1 VTVEYSGKGDPA
13 RSLALL
19 WRTSERTS
27 RKGKPDLSVD
37 RIVRAAIEVAD
48 ADGLQALS
56 MRRVAER
63 LGVGTMSLYT
73 YVPGK
78 PELLDVMLDT
88 VYGETA
94 YGETAYGETGH
105 AETAYGETAY
115 GETAYGETGHAET
128 AYGETAYGET
138 GHAETAYGGTGQGE
152 TAGPEEVPGG
162 WRRRLE
168 VIARENW
175 RLYLRHPWLLQV
187 AASRPVLG
195 PNVTAK
201 YDYELR
207 AVDGIG
213 LTDVE
218 MDSVITLVTGFV
230 HGTAR
235 GAVEAAQAES
245 RTGLSDEQ
253 WWAAHAP
260 FFSRIADVGRFPTA
274 ARVGQATG
282 EALGAAYSAE
292 HAFEFGLQRV
302 LDGIEALVSG
312 RASAPPAD

>member
-1 VTVEYSGKGDPA
+1 MEYSGKGDPA

-27 RKGKPDLSVD
+27 RKGKPDLSVG
-37 RIVRAAIEVAD
+37 RIVGAAIEVAD
-48 ADGLQALS
+48 SEGLQALS

-94 YGETAYGETGH
+94 R
-105 AETAYGETAY
+105 
-115 GETAYGETGHAET
+115 
-128 AYGETAYGET
+128 
-138 GHAETAYGGTGQGE
+138 
-152 TAGPEEVPGG
+152 PEEVPGG
-162 WRRRLE
+162 WRGRLE
-168 VIARENW
+168 LIARENW
-175 RLYLRHPWLLQV
+175 ALYLRHPWLLQV
-187 AASRPVLG
+187 ATSRPVLG

-235 GAVEAAQAES
+235 GAVEASQAES
-245 RTGLSDEQ
+245 QTGMTDEQ

-260 FFSRIADVGRFPTA
+260 FFGRIADASRFPTA
-274 ARVGQATG
+274 ARVGQAAG
-282 EALGAAYSAE
+282 ETLGGAYSPE

-302 LDGIEALVSG
+302 LDGIQALVDR
-312 RASAPPAD
+312 RAGTA

>member
-1 VTVEYSGKGDPA
+1 MYRTHVTVEYSGKGDPA

-27 RKGKPDLSVD
+27 RKGKPELSVD

-48 ADGLQALS
+48 AEGLSALS

-78 PELLDVMLDT
+78 PELFDVMLDT
-88 VYGETA
+88 VYGESA
-94 YGETAYGETGH
+94 RPGD
-105 AETAYGETAY
+105 
-115 GETAYGETGHAET
+115 
-128 AYGETAYGET
+128 
-138 GHAETAYGGTGQGE
+138 
-152 TAGPEEVPGG
+152 VPGG
-162 WRRRLE
+162 WRVRLE
-168 VIARENW
+168 QIARENW
-175 RLYLRHPWLLQV
+175 ALYLRHPWLLQV

-213 LTDVE
+213 LSDLE

-230 HGTAR
+230 HGAAR

-245 RTGLSDEQ
+245 QTGMSDEQ

-260 FFSRIADVGRFPTA
+260 FFSRIADYGRYPVA
-274 ARVGQATG
+274 ARVGQAAG
-282 EALGAAYSAE
+282 EALNAAYSPE

-302 LDGIEALVSG
+302 LDGVEALVNG
-312 RASAPPAD
+312 RPQPGDTQPDSARPDGAQPDSPQPDGAQPDSALS

>member
-1 VTVEYSGKGDPA
+1 MTVEYSGRGDPA

-19 WRTSERTS
+19 WRTSERAS
-27 RKGKPDLSVD
+27 RKGKPELSVD

-48 ADGLQALS
+48 AEGLQALS

-78 PELLDVMLDT
+78 PELFDVMLDT

-94 YGETAYGETGH
+94 RPAD
-105 AETAYGETAY
+105 
-115 GETAYGETGHAET
+115 
-128 AYGETAYGET
+128 
-138 GHAETAYGGTGQGE
+138 
-152 TAGPEEVPGG
+152 VPGG
-162 WRRRLE
+162 WRGRLE
-168 VIARENW
+168 QIARENW
-175 RLYLRHPWLLQV
+175 ALYLRHPWLLQV

-201 YDYELR
+201 YDYELS

-213 LTDVE
+213 LTDLE
-218 MDSVITLVTGFV
+218 MDSVITLITGFV
-230 HGTAR
+230 HGAAR

-245 RTGLSDEQ
+245 QTGMSDQE

-260 FFSRIADVGRFPTA
+260 FLSRIVDPRRFPTA
-274 ARVGQATG
+274 SRVGQSAG
-282 EALGAAYSAE
+282 EALNAAYSPE

-302 LDGIEALVSG
+302 LDGIEALVKS
-312 RASAPPAD
+312 RAPDTGS

>member
-1 VTVEYSGKGDPA
+1 MTIEYSGKGDPA

-48 ADGLQALS
+48 AEGLQALS

-88 VYGETA
+88 VYGETG
-94 YGETAYGETGH
+94 YGQTGYG
-105 AETAYGETAY
+105 
-115 GETAYGETGHAET
+115 
-128 AYGETAYGET
+128 
-138 GHAETAYGGTGQGE
+138 Q
-152 TAGPEEVPGG
+152 TAGPEESPGD
-162 WRRRLE
+162 WRARLTL
-168 VIARENW
+168 IAKENW
-175 RLYLRHPWLLQV
+175 ALYQRHPWLLQV
-187 AASRPVLG
+187 ATNRPVLG
-195 PNVTAK
+195 PNTTAK

-245 RTGLSDEQ
+245 QTGLTDEQ

-260 FFSRIADVGRFPTA
+260 FLSRITDASRWPTA
-274 ARVGQATG
+274 SRVGQAAA
-282 EALGAAYSAE
+282 EALGGAYSAE
-292 HAFEFGLQRV
+292 HAFEFGLERV
-302 LDGIEALVSG
+302 LDGIDALITR
-312 RASAPPAD
+312 RAEST

>member
-1 VTVEYSGKGDPA
+1 MTVEYSGKGDPA

-19 WRTSERTS
+19 WRTSERAS
-27 RKGKPDLSVD
+27 RKGKPELNVD

-48 ADGLQALS
+48 AEGAQALS

-78 PELLDVMLDT
+78 PELFDVMLDT

-94 YGETAYGETGH
+94 RP
-105 AETAYGETAY
+105 
-115 GETAYGETGHAET
+115 
-128 AYGETAYGET
+128 
-138 GHAETAYGGTGQGE
+138 QD
-152 TAGPEEVPGG
+152 VPGG
-162 WRRRLE
+162 WRGRLE
-168 VIARENW
+168 QIAKENW
-175 RLYLRHPWLLQV
+175 ALYLRHPWLLQV

-195 PNVTAK
+195 PNLTAK
-201 YDYELR
+201 YDYELS

-213 LTDVE
+213 LSDLE

-230 HGTAR
+230 HGAAR

-245 RTGLSDEQ
+245 QTGLTDEQ
-253 WWAAHAP
+253 WWTAHAP
-260 FFSRIADVGRFPTA
+260 FLSRIADVSRYPTA
-274 ARVGQATG
+274 ARVGQAAG
-282 EALGAAYSAE
+282 EALNAAYSPE

-302 LDGIEALVSG
+302 LDGVEALVRS
-312 RASAPPAD
+312 RNETTA